1 MGLEQ
6 QLLSILESE
15 ATSLEALHTILLEE
29 HEGLLGP
36 DIAAIERL
44 TQSKSQALDAQ
55 TDITRQ
61 RQQLVAQ
68 YTDQTNPAP
77 LQTLTAT
84 LGQPETLLKQIAR
97 LEAMAQECE
106 RLNRTNGRLIL
117 QRHQQTQGALQVL
130 RQTGETTDTYSG
142 RGKTQAA
149 GASRTL
155 GKA

>member
-1 MGLEQ
+1 MDVKQ
-6 QLLSILESE
+6 QLLAMLESE
-15 ATSLEALHTILLEE
+15 ASSLEALHAILLEE
-29 HEGLLGP
+29 HEGLLGQ
-36 DIAAIERL
+36 DISVIERL
-44 TQSKSQALDAQ
+44 TQSKSRALDAQ

-61 RQQLVAQ
+61 RQQLVAR

-84 LGQPETLLKQIAR
+84 LGQPETILKQIAR
-97 LEAMAQECE
+97 LEAMARECE
-106 RLNRTNGRLIL
+106 QLNRNNGRLIL

-130 RQTGETTDTYSG
+130 RQTGDSTDTYSG